1 MEHMKNVILLNNL
14 FNGEYI
20 KEKVGG
26 EIINMYQ
33 SDNENYYVYINPYGN
48 IEKKWD
54 ERIKYV
60 IFIRTVKNGF
70 VKIIGKAEI
79 IEQVCLNAKF
89 DKKNN
94 KIDPNQ
100 KKYIEKDKIKYGG
113 APISSLGSWSKYFIT
128 FKANCIYKPK
138 SDIYLSTDSN
148 KSTLYENIFY
158 LKDFKKIANQSQK
171 FNRPLKTSTITNY
184 NASLNRIFDIAIS
197 KDWMSKSQVPP
208 LNNKGVK
215 GERRPAFSVD
225 EWIVMMRA
233 LRTWQN
239 MGQKTVTRNMRELL
253 RDYVLI
259 MTNTGMR
266 YGTESQNIKWKH
278 INWFMDKDS
287 NRYLMIAVDGKTG
300 RRELIARHNVLVYL
314 IRIQS
319 RFADLNSMTFDELL
333 EAKLDVHVFRLRNGL
348 QTNNLNQS
356 FEQFLKFVGLLKDKF
371 GDNRTLYSLRHTYA
385 TMTLMRGQVGIHDLA
400 RQMGTSV
407 IMIERHYSHLNSAMK
422 AKSFS

>member
-1 MEHMKNVILLNNL
+1 MKVIHDL
-14 FNGEYI
+14 
-20 KEKVGG
+20 
-26 EIINMYQ
+26 
-33 SDNENYYVYINPYGN
+33 
-48 IEKKWD
+48 
-54 ERIKYV
+54 KYV
-60 IFIRTVKNGF
+60 RDGEVVLYKKSPNRFWQCRFKLPNAKWHRCSTKHTNFDYAVKTATEIYDESRFLHKYNLPLQSKRFQHVAELAIKDMQRELEAGIGKSVYHTYISSIRTHLIPYF
-70 VKIIGKAEI
+70 
-79 IEQVCLNAKF
+79 AK
-89 DKKNN
+89 KT
-94 KIDPNQ
+94 I
-100 KKYIEKDKIKYGG
+100 DKITV
-113 APISSLGSWSKYFIT
+113 LDLRN
-128 FKANCIYKPK
+128 FK
-138 SDIYLSTDSN
+138 
-148 KSTLYENIFY
+148 
-158 LKDFKKIANQSQK
+158 ANQSQK

-208 LNNKGVK
+208 LSNKGVK
-215 GERRPAFSVD
+215 GERRPAFSVH

-233 LRTWQN
+233 LRTWQS
-239 MGQKTVTRNMRELL
+239 MGHTTVTRNMRELL

-259 MTNTGMR
+259 LTNTGMR

-278 INWFMDKDS
+278 ITWFEDKDS
-287 NRYLMIAVDGKTG
+287 IRYLMIAVDGKTG

-314 IRIQS
+314 KRIQS

-407 IMIERHYSHLNSAMK
+407 VMIEKHYSHLNSAMK
-422 AKSFS
+422 AKNFG

>member
-1 MEHMKNVILLNNL
+1 MKVVHDL
-14 FNGEYI
+14 
-20 KEKVGG
+20 
-26 EIINMYQ
+26 
-33 SDNENYYVYINPYGN
+33 
-48 IEKKWD
+48 
-54 ERIKYV
+54 KYV
-60 IFIRTVKNGF
+60 RDGEVVLYKKSPNRFWQCRFKLPNAKWHRCSTKHTNFDYAVKTATEIYDESRFLHKYNLPMQSKRFQHVAELAIKDMQRELEAGIGKSVYHTYISSIRTHLIPYF
-70 VKIIGKAEI
+70 
-79 IEQVCLNAKF
+79 AK
-89 DKKNN
+89 KT
-94 KIDPNQ
+94 I
-100 KKYIEKDKIKYGG
+100 DKITV
-113 APISSLGSWSKYFIT
+113 LDLRN
-128 FKANCIYKPK
+128 FK
-138 SDIYLSTDSN
+138 
-148 KSTLYENIFY
+148 
-158 LKDFKKIANQSQK
+158 ANQSQK

-208 LNNKGVK
+208 LSNKGVK

-233 LRTWQN
+233 LRTWQS
-239 MGQKTVTRNMRELL
+239 MEQRTVTRNMRELL

-259 MTNTGMR
+259 LTNTGMR

-314 IRIQS
+314 KRIQS
-319 RFADLNSMTFDELL
+319 RFDDLNSMTFDELL
-333 EAKLDVHVFRLRNGL
+333 EAKLDVYVFRLRNGL

-385 TMTLMRGQVGIHDLA
+385 TLTLMRGQVGIHDLA

-407 IMIERHYSHLNSAMK
+407 VMIERHYSHLNSAMK

>member
-1 MEHMKNVILLNNL
+1 MKVVHDL
-14 FNGEYI
+14 
-20 KEKVGG
+20 
-26 EIINMYQ
+26 
-33 SDNENYYVYINPYGN
+33 
-48 IEKKWD
+48 
-54 ERIKYV
+54 KYV
-60 IFIRTVKNGF
+60 RDGEVVLYKKSPNRFWQCRFKLPNAKWHRCSTKHTNFDYAVKTATEIYDESRFLHKYNLPLQSKRFQHVAELAIKDMQRELEAGIGKSVYHTYISSIRTHLIPYF
-70 VKIIGKAEI
+70 
-79 IEQVCLNAKF
+79 AK
-89 DKKNN
+89 KT
-94 KIDPNQ
+94 I
-100 KKYIEKDKIKYGG
+100 DKITV
-113 APISSLGSWSKYFIT
+113 LDLRN
-128 FKANCIYKPK
+128 FK
-138 SDIYLSTDSN
+138 
-148 KSTLYENIFY
+148 
-158 LKDFKKIANQSQK
+158 ANQSQK

-208 LNNKGVK
+208 LSNKGVK

-233 LRTWQN
+233 LRTWQS
-239 MGQKTVTRNMRELL
+239 MEQRTVTRNMRELL

-259 MTNTGMR
+259 LTNTGMR

-314 IRIQS
+314 KRIQS
-319 RFADLNSMTFDELL
+319 RFDDLNSMTFDELL

-385 TMTLMRGQVGIHDLA
+385 TLTLMRGQVGIHDLA

-407 IMIERHYSHLNSAMK
+407 VMIERHYSHLNSAMK

>member
-1 MEHMKNVILLNNL
+1 MKVVHDL
-14 FNGEYI
+14 
-20 KEKVGG
+20 
-26 EIINMYQ
+26 
-33 SDNENYYVYINPYGN
+33 
-48 IEKKWD
+48 
-54 ERIKYV
+54 KYV
-60 IFIRTVKNGF
+60 RDGEVVLYKKSPNRFWQCRFKLPNAKWHRCSTKHTNFDYAVKTATEIYDESRFLHKYNLPMQSKRFQHVAELAIKDMQRELEAGIGKSVYHTYISSIRTHLIPYF
-70 VKIIGKAEI
+70 
-79 IEQVCLNAKF
+79 AK
-89 DKKNN
+89 KT
-94 KIDPNQ
+94 I
-100 KKYIEKDKIKYGG
+100 DKITV
-113 APISSLGSWSKYFIT
+113 LDLRN
-128 FKANCIYKPK
+128 FK
-138 SDIYLSTDSN
+138 
-148 KSTLYENIFY
+148 
-158 LKDFKKIANQSQK
+158 ANQSQK

-208 LNNKGVK
+208 LSNKGVK

-233 LRTWQN
+233 LRTWQS
-239 MGQKTVTRNMRELL
+239 MEQRTVTRNMRELL

-259 MTNTGMR
+259 LTNTGMR

-314 IRIQS
+314 KRIQS
-319 RFADLNSMTFDELL
+319 RFDDLNSMTFDELL

-385 TMTLMRGQVGIHDLA
+385 TLTLMRGQVGIHDLA

-407 IMIERHYSHLNSAMK
+407 VMIERHYSHLNSAMK

>member
-1 MEHMKNVILLNNL
+1 VKVIHDL
-14 FNGEYI
+14 
-20 KEKVGG
+20 
-26 EIINMYQ
+26 
-33 SDNENYYVYINPYGN
+33 
-48 IEKKWD
+48 
-54 ERIKYV
+54 KYV
-60 IFIRTVKNGF
+60 RDGEVVLYKKSPNRFWQCRFKLPNAKWHRCSTKHTNFDYAVKTATEIYDESRFLHKYNLPLQSKRFQHVAELAIKDMQRELEAGIGKSVYHTYISSIRTHLIPYF
-70 VKIIGKAEI
+70 
-79 IEQVCLNAKF
+79 AK
-89 DKKNN
+89 KT
-94 KIDPNQ
+94 I
-100 KKYIEKDKIKYGG
+100 DKITV
-113 APISSLGSWSKYFIT
+113 LDLRN
-128 FKANCIYKPK
+128 FKAN
-138 SDIYLSTDSN
+138 
-148 KSTLYENIFY
+148 
-158 LKDFKKIANQSQK
+158 QSLK

-197 KDWMSKSQVPP
+197 KEWMSKSQVPP

-215 GERRPAFSVD
+215 GERRPAFSVH

-233 LRTWQN
+233 LRTWQS
-239 MGQKTVTRNMRELL
+239 MGHTTVTRNMRELL

-259 MTNTGMR
+259 LTNTGMR

-278 INWFMDKDS
+278 INWFIDKDS

-314 IRIQS
+314 KRIQS

-407 IMIERHYSHLNSAMK
+407 VMIERHYSHLNSAMK

>member
-1 MEHMKNVILLNNL
+1 MKVVHDL
-14 FNGEYI
+14 
-20 KEKVGG
+20 
-26 EIINMYQ
+26 
-33 SDNENYYVYINPYGN
+33 
-48 IEKKWD
+48 
-54 ERIKYV
+54 KYV
-60 IFIRTVKNGF
+60 RDGEVVLYKKSPNRFWQCRFKLPNAKWHRCSTKHTNFDYAVKTATEIYDESRFLHKYNLPLQSKRFQHVAELAIKDMQRDLEAGIGKSVYHTYISSIRTHLIPYF
-70 VKIIGKAEI
+70 
-79 IEQVCLNAKF
+79 AK
-89 DKKNN
+89 KT
-94 KIDPNQ
+94 I
-100 KKYIEKDKIKYGG
+100 DKITV
-113 APISSLGSWSKYFIT
+113 LDLRN
-128 FKANCIYKPK
+128 FK
-138 SDIYLSTDSN
+138 
-148 KSTLYENIFY
+148 
-158 LKDFKKIANQSQK
+158 ANQSQK

-197 KDWMSKSQVPP
+197 KEWMSKSQVPP

-215 GERRPAFSVD
+215 GERRPAFSVH

-233 LRTWQN
+233 LRTWQS
-239 MGQKTVTRNMRELL
+239 MGHTNITRNMRELL

-259 MTNTGMR
+259 LTNTGMR

-314 IRIQS
+314 KRIQS

-407 IMIERHYSHLNSAMK
+407 VMIERHYSHLNSAMK
-422 AKSFS
+422 AKNFS

>member
-1 MEHMKNVILLNNL
+1 MKVVHDL
-14 FNGEYI
+14 
-20 KEKVGG
+20 
-26 EIINMYQ
+26 
-33 SDNENYYVYINPYGN
+33 
-48 IEKKWD
+48 
-54 ERIKYV
+54 KYV
-60 IFIRTVKNGF
+60 RDGEVVLYKKSPNRFWQCRFKLPNAKWHRCSTKHTNFDYAVKTATEIYDESRFLHKYNLPMQSKRFQHVAELAIKDMQRELEAGIGKSVYHTYISSIRTHLIPYF
-70 VKIIGKAEI
+70 
-79 IEQVCLNAKF
+79 AK
-89 DKKNN
+89 KT
-94 KIDPNQ
+94 I
-100 KKYIEKDKIKYGG
+100 DKITV
-113 APISSLGSWSKYFIT
+113 LDLRN
-128 FKANCIYKPK
+128 FK
-138 SDIYLSTDSN
+138 
-148 KSTLYENIFY
+148 
-158 LKDFKKIANQSQK
+158 ANQSQK

-208 LNNKGVK
+208 LSNKGVK
-215 GERRPAFSVD
+215 GERRPAFSAD

-233 LRTWQN
+233 LRTWQS
-239 MGQKTVTRNMRELL
+239 MEQRTVTRNMRELL

-259 MTNTGMR
+259 LTNTGMR

-278 INWFMDKDS
+278 INWFIDKDS

-314 IRIQS
+314 KRIQS

-333 EAKLDVHVFRLRNGL
+333 EAKLDVHVFRLRNGM

-385 TMTLMRGQVGIHDLA
+385 TLTLMRGQVGIHDLA

>member
-1 MEHMKNVILLNNL
+1 MKVVHDL
-14 FNGEYI
+14 
-20 KEKVGG
+20 
-26 EIINMYQ
+26 
-33 SDNENYYVYINPYGN
+33 
-48 IEKKWD
+48 
-54 ERIKYV
+54 KYV
-60 IFIRTVKNGF
+60 RDGEVVLYKKSPNRFWQCRFKLPNAKWHRCSTKHTNFDYAVKTATEIYDESRFLHKYNLPLQSKRFQHVAELAIKDMQRELEAGIGKSVYHTYISSIRTHLIPYF
-70 VKIIGKAEI
+70 
-79 IEQVCLNAKF
+79 AK
-89 DKKNN
+89 KT
-94 KIDPNQ
+94 I
-100 KKYIEKDKIKYGG
+100 DKITV
-113 APISSLGSWSKYFIT
+113 LDLRN
-128 FKANCIYKPK
+128 FK
-138 SDIYLSTDSN
+138 
-148 KSTLYENIFY
+148 
-158 LKDFKKIANQSQK
+158 ANQSQK

-208 LNNKGVK
+208 LSNKGVK

-233 LRTWQN
+233 LRTWQS
-239 MGQKTVTRNMRELL
+239 MEQRTVTRDMRELL

-259 MTNTGMR
+259 LTNTGMR

-278 INWFMDKDS
+278 INWFIDKDS

-314 IRIQS
+314 KRIQS
-319 RFADLNSMTFDELL
+319 RFDDLNSMTFDELL

>member
-1 MEHMKNVILLNNL
+1 MQRELDAGIGKSVYHT
-14 FNGEYI
+14 YI
-20 KEKVGG
+20 
-26 EIINMYQ
+26 
-33 SDNENYYVYINPYGN
+33 SS
-48 IEKKWD
+48 
-54 ERIKYV
+54 
-60 IFIRTVKNGF
+60 IRTHLIPYF
-70 VKIIGKAEI
+70 
-79 IEQVCLNAKF
+79 AK
-89 DKKNN
+89 KT
-94 KIDPNQ
+94 I
-100 KKYIEKDKIKYGG
+100 DKITV
-113 APISSLGSWSKYFIT
+113 LDLRN
-128 FKANCIYKPK
+128 FK
-138 SDIYLSTDSN
+138 
-148 KSTLYENIFY
+148 
-158 LKDFKKIANQSQK
+158 ANQSQK

-197 KDWMSKSQVPP
+197 KEWMSKSQVPP
-208 LNNKGVK
+208 LSNKGVK
-215 GERRPAFSVD
+215 GERRPAFSVH

-233 LRTWQN
+233 LRTWQS
-239 MGQKTVTRNMRELL
+239 MGHTTVTRNMRELL

-259 MTNTGMR
+259 LTNTGMR

-314 IRIQS
+314 KRIQS

-407 IMIERHYSHLNSAMK
+407 VMIERHYSHLNSAMK
-422 AKSFS
+422 AKSFG

>member
-1 MEHMKNVILLNNL
+1 V
-14 FNGEYI
+14 
-20 KEKVGG
+20 KVVH
-26 EIINMYQ
+26 
-33 SDNENYYVYINPYGN
+33 DL
-48 IEKKWD
+48 
-54 ERIKYV
+54 KYV
-60 IFIRTVKNGF
+60 RDGEVVLYKKSPNRFWQCRFKLPNAKWHRCSTKHTNFDYAVKTATEIYDESRFLHKYNLPLQSKRFQHVAELAIKDMQRELEAGIGKSVYHTYISSIRTHLIPYF
-70 VKIIGKAEI
+70 
-79 IEQVCLNAKF
+79 AK
-89 DKKNN
+89 KT
-94 KIDPNQ
+94 I
-100 KKYIEKDKIKYGG
+100 DKITV
-113 APISSLGSWSKYFIT
+113 LDLRN
-128 FKANCIYKPK
+128 FKAN
-138 SDIYLSTDSN
+138 
-148 KSTLYENIFY
+148 
-158 LKDFKKIANQSQK
+158 QSLK

-197 KDWMSKSQVPP
+197 KEWMSKSQVPP
-208 LNNKGVK
+208 LSNKGVK

-225 EWIVMMRA
+225 EWIIIMRE

-259 MTNTGMR
+259 LTNTGMR

-314 IRIQS
+314 KRIQS

-407 IMIERHYSHLNSAMK
+407 VMIERHYSHLNSAMK
-422 AKSFS
+422 AKNFS

>member
-1 MEHMKNVILLNNL
+1 MKVVHDL
-14 FNGEYI
+14 
-20 KEKVGG
+20 
-26 EIINMYQ
+26 
-33 SDNENYYVYINPYGN
+33 
-48 IEKKWD
+48 
-54 ERIKYV
+54 KYV
-60 IFIRTVKNGF
+60 RDGEVVLYKKSPNRFWQCRFKLPNAKWHRCSTKHTNFDYAVKTATEIYDESRFLHKYNLPLQSKRFQHVAELAIKDMQRELEAGIGKSVYHTYISSIRTHLIPYF
-70 VKIIGKAEI
+70 
-79 IEQVCLNAKF
+79 AK
-89 DKKNN
+89 KT
-94 KIDPNQ
+94 I
-100 KKYIEKDKIKYGG
+100 DKITV
-113 APISSLGSWSKYFIT
+113 LDLRN
-128 FKANCIYKPK
+128 FKAH
-138 SDIYLSTDSN
+138 
-148 KSTLYENIFY
+148 
-158 LKDFKKIANQSQK
+158 QSQK

-208 LNNKGVK
+208 LSNKGVK

-233 LRTWQN
+233 LRTWQS
-239 MGQKTVTRNMRELL
+239 MEQRTVTRNMRELL

-259 MTNTGMR
+259 LTNTGMR

-314 IRIQS
+314 KRIQS
-319 RFADLNSMTFDELL
+319 RFDDLNSMTFDALL
-333 EAKLDVHVFRLRNGL
+333 DAKLDVHVFRLRNGL

>member
-1 MEHMKNVILLNNL
+1 MKVIHDL
-14 FNGEYI
+14 
-20 KEKVGG
+20 
-26 EIINMYQ
+26 
-33 SDNENYYVYINPYGN
+33 
-48 IEKKWD
+48 
-54 ERIKYV
+54 KYV
-60 IFIRTVKNGF
+60 RDGEVVLYKKSPNRFWQCRFKLPNAKWHRCSTKHTNFDYAVKTATEIYDESRFLHKYNLPLQSKRFQHVAELAIKDMQRELDAGIGKSVYHTYISSIRTHLIPYF
-70 VKIIGKAEI
+70 
-79 IEQVCLNAKF
+79 AK
-89 DKKNN
+89 KT
-94 KIDPNQ
+94 I
-100 KKYIEKDKIKYGG
+100 DKITV
-113 APISSLGSWSKYFIT
+113 LDLRN
-128 FKANCIYKPK
+128 FK
-138 SDIYLSTDSN
+138 
-148 KSTLYENIFY
+148 
-158 LKDFKKIANQSQK
+158 ANQSQK

-197 KDWMSKSQVPP
+197 KEWMSKSQVPP
-208 LNNKGVK
+208 LSNKGVK
-215 GERRPAFSVD
+215 GERRPAFSVH

-233 LRTWQN
+233 LRTWQS
-239 MGQKTVTRNMRELL
+239 MGHTTVTRNMRELL

-259 MTNTGMR
+259 LTNTGMR

-314 IRIQS
+314 KRIQS

-407 IMIERHYSHLNSAMK
+407 VMIERHYSHLNSAMK
-422 AKSFS
+422 AKSFG

>member
-1 MEHMKNVILLNNL
+1 MKVVHDL
-14 FNGEYI
+14 
-20 KEKVGG
+20 
-26 EIINMYQ
+26 
-33 SDNENYYVYINPYGN
+33 
-48 IEKKWD
+48 
-54 ERIKYV
+54 KYV
-60 IFIRTVKNGF
+60 RDGEVVLYKKSPNRFWQCRFKLPNAKWHRCSTKHTNFDYAVKTATEIYDESRFLHKYNLPLQSKRFQHVAELAIKDMQRELEAGIGKSVYHTYISSIRTHLIPYF
-70 VKIIGKAEI
+70 
-79 IEQVCLNAKF
+79 AK
-89 DKKNN
+89 KT
-94 KIDPNQ
+94 I
-100 KKYIEKDKIKYGG
+100 DKITV
-113 APISSLGSWSKYFIT
+113 LDLRN
-128 FKANCIYKPK
+128 FKAN
-138 SDIYLSTDSN
+138 
-148 KSTLYENIFY
+148 
-158 LKDFKKIANQSQK
+158 QSLK

-197 KDWMSKSQVPP
+197 KEWMSKSQVPP
-208 LNNKGVK
+208 LSNKGVK

-225 EWIVMMRA
+225 EWIIIMRE

-259 MTNTGMR
+259 LTNTGMR

-314 IRIQS
+314 KRIQS

-407 IMIERHYSHLNSAMK
+407 VMIERHYSHLNSAMK
-422 AKSFS
+422 AKNFS

>member
-1 MEHMKNVILLNNL
+1 VKVIHDL
-14 FNGEYI
+14 
-20 KEKVGG
+20 
-26 EIINMYQ
+26 
-33 SDNENYYVYINPYGN
+33 
-48 IEKKWD
+48 
-54 ERIKYV
+54 KYV
-60 IFIRTVKNGF
+60 RDGEVVLYKKSPNRFWQCRFKLPNAKWHRCSTKHTNFDYAVKTATEIYDESRFLHKYNLPLQSKRFQHVAELAIKDMQRELEAGIGKSVYHTYISSIRTHLIPYF
-70 VKIIGKAEI
+70 
-79 IEQVCLNAKF
+79 AK
-89 DKKNN
+89 KT
-94 KIDPNQ
+94 I
-100 KKYIEKDKIKYGG
+100 DKITV
-113 APISSLGSWSKYFIT
+113 LDLRN
-128 FKANCIYKPK
+128 FKAN
-138 SDIYLSTDSN
+138 
-148 KSTLYENIFY
+148 
-158 LKDFKKIANQSQK
+158 QSLK

-208 LNNKGVK
+208 LSNKGVK
-215 GERRPAFSVD
+215 GERRPAFSVH

-233 LRTWQN
+233 LRTWQS
-239 MGQKTVTRNMRELL
+239 MGHTTVTRNMRELL

-259 MTNTGMR
+259 LTNTGMR

-314 IRIQS
+314 KRIQS

-371 GDNRTLYSLRHTYA
+371 GNNRTLYSLRHTYA

-407 IMIERHYSHLNSAMK
+407 VMIERHYSHLNSAMK
-422 AKSFS
+422 ARNFS

>member
-1 MEHMKNVILLNNL
+1 MKVIHDL
-14 FNGEYI
+14 
-20 KEKVGG
+20 
-26 EIINMYQ
+26 
-33 SDNENYYVYINPYGN
+33 
-48 IEKKWD
+48 
-54 ERIKYV
+54 KYV
-60 IFIRTVKNGF
+60 RDGEVVLYKKSPNRFWQCRFKLPNAKWHRCSTKHTNFDCAVKTATEIYDESRFLHKYNLPLQSKRFQHVAELAIKDMQRELEAGIGKSVYHTYISSIRTHLIPYF
-70 VKIIGKAEI
+70 
-79 IEQVCLNAKF
+79 AK
-89 DKKNN
+89 KT
-94 KIDPNQ
+94 I
-100 KKYIEKDKIKYGG
+100 DKITV
-113 APISSLGSWSKYFIT
+113 LDLRN
-128 FKANCIYKPK
+128 FKAN
-138 SDIYLSTDSN
+138 
-148 KSTLYENIFY
+148 
-158 LKDFKKIANQSQK
+158 QSLK

-208 LNNKGVK
+208 LSNKGVK
-215 GERRPAFSVD
+215 GERRPAFSVH

-233 LRTWQN
+233 LRTWQS
-239 MGQKTVTRNMRELL
+239 MGHTTVTRNMRELL

-259 MTNTGMR
+259 LTNTGMR

-314 IRIQS
+314 KRIQS

-371 GDNRTLYSLRHTYA
+371 GDNRTLYSLRHIYA

-407 IMIERHYSHLNSAMK
+407 VMIERHYSHLNSAMK
-422 AKSFS
+422 AKSFG

>member
-1 MEHMKNVILLNNL
+1 V
-14 FNGEYI
+14 
-20 KEKVGG
+20 KVVH
-26 EIINMYQ
+26 
-33 SDNENYYVYINPYGN
+33 DL
-48 IEKKWD
+48 
-54 ERIKYV
+54 KYV
-60 IFIRTVKNGF
+60 RDGEVVLYKKSPNRFWQCRFKLPNAKWHRCSTKHTNFDYAVKTATEIYDESRFLHKYNLPLQSKRFQHVAELAIKDMQRELEAGIGKSVYHTYISSIRTHLIPYF
-70 VKIIGKAEI
+70 
-79 IEQVCLNAKF
+79 AK
-89 DKKNN
+89 KT
-94 KIDPNQ
+94 I
-100 KKYIEKDKIKYGG
+100 DKITV
-113 APISSLGSWSKYFIT
+113 LDLRN
-128 FKANCIYKPK
+128 FKAN
-138 SDIYLSTDSN
+138 
-148 KSTLYENIFY
+148 
-158 LKDFKKIANQSQK
+158 QSLK

-208 LNNKGVK
+208 LSNKGVK
-215 GERRPAFSVD
+215 GERRPAFSVH

-233 LRTWQN
+233 LRTWQS
-239 MGQKTVTRNMRELL
+239 MGHTTVTRNMRELL

-259 MTNTGMR
+259 LTNTGMR

-278 INWFMDKDS
+278 INWFIDKDS

-314 IRIQS
+314 KRIQS

-407 IMIERHYSHLNSAMK
+407 VMIERHYSHLNSAMK
-422 AKSFS
+422 AKNFS

>member
-1 MEHMKNVILLNNL
+1 MKVIHDL
-14 FNGEYI
+14 
-20 KEKVGG
+20 
-26 EIINMYQ
+26 
-33 SDNENYYVYINPYGN
+33 
-48 IEKKWD
+48 
-54 ERIKYV
+54 KYV
-60 IFIRTVKNGF
+60 RDGEVVLYKKSPNRFWQCRFKLPNAKWHRCSTKHTNFDYAVKTATERYDESRFLHKYNLPLQSKRFQHVAELAIKDMQRELEAGIGKSVYHTYISSIRTHLIPYF
-70 VKIIGKAEI
+70 
-79 IEQVCLNAKF
+79 AK
-89 DKKNN
+89 KT
-94 KIDPNQ
+94 I
-100 KKYIEKDKIKYGG
+100 DKITV
-113 APISSLGSWSKYFIT
+113 LDLRN
-128 FKANCIYKPK
+128 FK
-138 SDIYLSTDSN
+138 
-148 KSTLYENIFY
+148 
-158 LKDFKKIANQSQK
+158 ANQSQK

-208 LNNKGVK
+208 LSNKGVK
-215 GERRPAFSVD
+215 GERRPAFSVH

-233 LRTWQN
+233 LRTWQS
-239 MGQKTVTRNMRELL
+239 MGHTTVTRNMRELL

-259 MTNTGMR
+259 LTNTGMR

-314 IRIQS
+314 KRIQS

>member
-1 MEHMKNVILLNNL
+1 VKVIHDL
-14 FNGEYI
+14 
-20 KEKVGG
+20 
-26 EIINMYQ
+26 
-33 SDNENYYVYINPYGN
+33 
-48 IEKKWD
+48 
-54 ERIKYV
+54 KYV
-60 IFIRTVKNGF
+60 RDGEVVLYKKSPNRFWQCRFKLPNAKWHRCSTKHTNFDYAVKTATERYDESRFLHKYNLPLQSKRFQHVAELAIKDMQRELEAGIGKSVYHTYISSIRTHLIPYF
-70 VKIIGKAEI
+70 
-79 IEQVCLNAKF
+79 AK
-89 DKKNN
+89 KT
-94 KIDPNQ
+94 I
-100 KKYIEKDKIKYGG
+100 DKITV
-113 APISSLGSWSKYFIT
+113 LDLRN
-128 FKANCIYKPK
+128 FK
-138 SDIYLSTDSN
+138 
-148 KSTLYENIFY
+148 
-158 LKDFKKIANQSQK
+158 ANQSQK

-208 LNNKGVK
+208 LSNKGVK

-233 LRTWQN
+233 LRTWQS
-239 MGQKTVTRNMRELL
+239 MGHTTVTRNMRELL

-259 MTNTGMR
+259 LTNTGMR

-314 IRIQS
+314 KRIQS

>member
-1 MEHMKNVILLNNL
+1 VKVIHDL
-14 FNGEYI
+14 
-20 KEKVGG
+20 
-26 EIINMYQ
+26 
-33 SDNENYYVYINPYGN
+33 
-48 IEKKWD
+48 
-54 ERIKYV
+54 KYV
-60 IFIRTVKNGF
+60 RDGEVVLYKKSPNRFWQCRFKLPNAKWHRCSTKHTNFDYAVKTATEIYDESRFLHKYNLPLQSKRFQHVAELAIKDMQRELEAGIGKSVYHTYISSIRTHLIPYF
-70 VKIIGKAEI
+70 
-79 IEQVCLNAKF
+79 AK
-89 DKKNN
+89 KT
-94 KIDPNQ
+94 I
-100 KKYIEKDKIKYGG
+100 DKITV
-113 APISSLGSWSKYFIT
+113 LDLRN
-128 FKANCIYKPK
+128 FKAN
-138 SDIYLSTDSN
+138 
-148 KSTLYENIFY
+148 
-158 LKDFKKIANQSQK
+158 QSLK

-208 LNNKGVK
+208 LSNKGVK
-215 GERRPAFSVD
+215 GERRPAFSVH

-233 LRTWQN
+233 LRTWQS
-239 MGQKTVTRNMRELL
+239 MGHTSVTRNMRELL

-259 MTNTGMR
+259 LTNTGMR

-314 IRIQS
+314 KRIQS

-407 IMIERHYSHLNSAMK
+407 VMIERHYSHLNSAMK

>member
-1 MEHMKNVILLNNL
+1 MKVIHDL
-14 FNGEYI
+14 
-20 KEKVGG
+20 
-26 EIINMYQ
+26 
-33 SDNENYYVYINPYGN
+33 
-48 IEKKWD
+48 
-54 ERIKYV
+54 KYV
-60 IFIRTVKNGF
+60 RDGEVVLYKKSPNRFWQCRFKLPNAKWHRCSTKHTNFDYAVKTATEIYDESRFLHKYNLPLQSKRFQHVAELAIKDMQRELEAGIGKSVYHTYISSIRTHLIPYF
-70 VKIIGKAEI
+70 
-79 IEQVCLNAKF
+79 AK
-89 DKKNN
+89 KT
-94 KIDPNQ
+94 I
-100 KKYIEKDKIKYGG
+100 DKITV
-113 APISSLGSWSKYFIT
+113 LDLRN
-128 FKANCIYKPK
+128 FKAHQTRK
-138 SDIYLSTDSN
+138 L
-148 KSTLYENIFY
+148 
-158 LKDFKKIANQSQK
+158 
-171 FNRPLKTSTITNY
+171 NRPLKTSTITNY

-208 LNNKGVK
+208 LSNKGVK
-215 GERRPAFSVD
+215 GERRPAFSVH

-233 LRTWQN
+233 LRTWQS
-239 MGQKTVTRNMRELL
+239 MGHTTVTRNMRELL
-253 RDYVLI
+253 RDYVMIL
-259 MTNTGMR
+259 TNTGMR

-314 IRIQS
+314 ERIQS

-407 IMIERHYSHLNSAMK
+407 VMIERHYSHLNSAMK

>member
-1 MEHMKNVILLNNL
+1 MKVIHDL
-14 FNGEYI
+14 
-20 KEKVGG
+20 
-26 EIINMYQ
+26 
-33 SDNENYYVYINPYGN
+33 
-48 IEKKWD
+48 
-54 ERIKYV
+54 KYV
-60 IFIRTVKNGF
+60 RDGEVVLYKKSPNRFWQCRFKLPNAKWHRCSTKHTNFDYAVKTATEIYDESRFLHKYNLPLQSKRFQHVAELAIKDMQRELEAGIGKSVYHTYISSIRTHLIPYF
-70 VKIIGKAEI
+70 
-79 IEQVCLNAKF
+79 AK
-89 DKKNN
+89 KT
-94 KIDPNQ
+94 I
-100 KKYIEKDKIKYGG
+100 DKITV
-113 APISSLGSWSKYFIT
+113 LDLRN
-128 FKANCIYKPK
+128 FKAHQTRK
-138 SDIYLSTDSN
+138 L
-148 KSTLYENIFY
+148 
-158 LKDFKKIANQSQK
+158 
-171 FNRPLKTSTITNY
+171 NRPLKTSTITNY

-208 LNNKGVK
+208 LSNKGVK
-215 GERRPAFSVD
+215 GERRPAFSVH

-233 LRTWQN
+233 LRTWQS
-239 MGQKTVTRNMRELL
+239 MGHTTVTRNMRELL
-253 RDYVLI
+253 RDYVMIL
-259 MTNTGMR
+259 TNTGMR

-314 IRIQS
+314 KRIQS

-407 IMIERHYSHLNSAMK
+407 VMIERHYSHLNSAMK

>member
-1 MEHMKNVILLNNL
+1 MKVIHDL
-14 FNGEYI
+14 
-20 KEKVGG
+20 
-26 EIINMYQ
+26 
-33 SDNENYYVYINPYGN
+33 
-48 IEKKWD
+48 
-54 ERIKYV
+54 KYV
-60 IFIRTVKNGF
+60 RDGEVVLYKKSPNRFWQCRFKLPNAKWHRCSTKHTNFDYAVKTATEIYDESRFLHKYNLPLQSKRFQHVAELAIKDMQRELEAGIGKSVYHTYISSIRTHLIPYF
-70 VKIIGKAEI
+70 
-79 IEQVCLNAKF
+79 AK
-89 DKKNN
+89 KT
-94 KIDPNQ
+94 I
-100 KKYIEKDKIKYGG
+100 DKITV
-113 APISSLGSWSKYFIT
+113 LDLRN
-128 FKANCIYKPK
+128 FKAN
-138 SDIYLSTDSN
+138 
-148 KSTLYENIFY
+148 
-158 LKDFKKIANQSQK
+158 QSLK

-197 KDWMSKSQVPP
+197 KDWMSKAQVPP
-208 LNNKGVK
+208 LSNKGVK
-215 GERRPAFSVD
+215 GERRPAFSVH

-233 LRTWQN
+233 LRTWQS
-239 MGQKTVTRNMRELL
+239 MGHTTVTRNMRELL

-259 MTNTGMR
+259 LTNTGMR

-278 INWFMDKDS
+278 INWFTHKDGS
-287 NRYLMIAVDGKTG
+287 RYLMIAVDGKTG

-314 IRIQS
+314 KRIQS

-407 IMIERHYSHLNSAMK
+407 VMIERHYSHLNSAMK
-422 AKSFS
+422 AKSFG